1 MLICNAL
8 VFVAKEYLRLSEYQ
22 VLRNRVKII
31 IIIIMSSCLLG
42 LSQQALKIIIIIT
55 NVYGAVIMTKS
66 L

>member
-8 VFVAKEYLRLSEYQ
+8 VFVASEYLRLSEYQ
-22 VLRNRVKII
+22 VLRNRVK